1 MSHQVPLS
9 SIDSS
14 FDEFTSDM
22 ILTGHTSAQRSLR
35 FLIIGTPTLI
45 TLIVGLLLGGCV
57 KKSTFEALQ
66 AKNLA
71 EQQTNA
77 QLNAQVQ
84 KLQQDGRVLT
94 QERDTLKQQLSA
106 EQKKNT
112 QLVSDRSSLQNSV
125 EEMEGAPSPS
135 KRHFVENSLW

>member
-9 SIDSS
+9 PVSS
-14 FDEFTSDM
+14 NFDNLSM
-22 ILTGHTSAQRSLR
+22 
-35 FLIIGTPTLI
+35 PTLVMI
-45 TLIVGLLLGGCV
+45 ILGLFMGGCV

-66 AKNLA
+66 AKHAA

-112 QLVSDRSSLQNSV
+112 QLVKDGWVLQINI
-125 EEMEGAPSPS
+125 G
-135 KRHFVENSLW
+135 